1 MFRKF
6 IFIAVLII
14 FTQLNGIAQK
24 EMVINPIPKPEL
36 ALLDFISLDS
46 ISNLNLTFFKEN
58 FRFGIPYKIA
68 NGINLIKRNKT
79 IYMQVLGS
87 GALYQVQKKDKG
99 NFTFIRL
106 DSTYHSGVNF
116 GGMNFFYKDT
126 LFQYGG
132 IGFWKIKDYFT
143 FFSPKTNEWEIYNS
157 NIKVPNYL
165 SEDDGLFSYLDE
177 NKGRLYLS
185 HTIHQQD
192 FPNTL
197 STYTVDSCMAFDF
210 KERAWKSLGLL
221 NPALKKIGVKSEF
234 YKSPYGPF
242 LLFHADL
249 ELYWLNFSNNQY
261 GILNRNKQ
269 AEFREKWLKLYKGQP
284 KHLFQF
290 IMGDAFYLIRIEQ
303 DGQLTYETIQLTE
316 KDFVDP
322 AAQNIY
328 TNNFFT
334 VLYKKI
340 EPGRPIIGNAIL
352 VVLFILGYTFIQKKR
367 KKNKIPQEVQ
377 SILYKNFYSSLSIVE
392 KELIE
397 AIYQLQIKQEQ
408 ISIKTIN
415 KIIGVQ
421 QKDTITQNKS
431 RSDYFLRINQK
442 FMLAT
447 RSKEALIVKQRE
459 QTDKRQYNYNIN
471 LPFLKPLE
479 LLILNNQ

>member
-1 MFRKF
+1 MARRF
-6 IFIAVLII
+6 ILLVILTAMAPF
-14 FTQLNGIAQK
+14 FGQAQK
-24 EMVINPIPKPEL
+24 EIVINPIPKPEL
-36 ALLDFISLDS
+36 ALLDFISLDTS
-46 ISNLNLTFFKEN
+46 SNLNLTFFEEN
-58 FRFGIPYKIA
+58 FRFGVPYKIA
-68 NGINLIKRNKT
+68 NGINLIKRKKL
-79 IYMQVLGS
+79 IYMQLLGT
-87 GALYQVQKKDKG
+87 GALYQVQKMRKG

-185 HTIHQQD
+185 HAIHQKD

-197 STYTVDSCMAFDF
+197 TTYMVDSCMSFDF
-210 KERAWKSLGLL
+210 KERTWENLGVL
-221 NPALKKIGVKSEF
+221 NPDLKKMSVKSEF
-234 YKSPYGPF
+234 IKSTFGPY
-242 LLFHADL
+242 LLFHSDL

-269 AEFREKWLKLYKGQP
+269 GEFREKWLKLYKDQP
-284 KHLFQF
+284 KYLFQF
-290 IMGDAFYLIRIEQ
+290 AMGSNFYLIRIEQ
-303 DGQLTYETIQLTE
+303 DGQLTYETIQLND

-322 AAQNIY
+322 NTKKIY
-328 TNNFFT
+328 SNNFFT
-334 VLYKKI
+334 TLLKKI
-340 EPGRPIIGNAIL
+340 EPGKPIIGNAFI
-352 VVLFILGYTFIQKKR
+352 VGLFILLYTLLQKKL

-377 SILYKNFYSSLSIVE
+377 SILYKNFYSSLTIVE
-392 KELIE
+392 KELIQ
-397 AIYQLQIKQEQ
+397 AIYQLQVKQEQ

-431 RSDYFLRINQK
+431 RSDYFLRMNQK

-459 QTDKRQYNYNIN
+459 LTDKRQYNYNIN
-471 LPFLKPLE
+471 PPFLKPLE
-479 LLILNNQ
+479 QLILNN

>member
-1 MFRKF
+1 MYRKF
-6 IFIAVLII
+6 VLIALIVI
-14 FTQLNGIAQK
+14 FSHLKGLAQK

-36 ALLDFISLDS
+36 ALLNFISLDS
-46 ISNLNLTFFKEN
+46 TSNLNLNFFKEN
-58 FRFGIPYKIA
+58 FRFGVPFKIT
-68 NGINLIKRNKT
+68 NGINLIKRNKL
-79 IYMQVLGS
+79 IYMQILGS
-87 GALYQVQKKDKG
+87 GALYKVQKKGKG
-99 NFTFIRL
+99 NFAFIRL

-132 IGFWKIKDYFT
+132 MGFWKIKDYFT
-143 FFSPKTNEWEIYNS
+143 FYSTKTNEWEIYNS
-157 NIKVPNYL
+157 NKKVPIYL
-165 SEDDGLFSYLDE
+165 SEDNGLYAYLDE

-185 HTIHQQD
+185 HTVHQQD

-197 STYTVDSCMAFDF
+197 STYTVDSCMAFNF
-210 KERAWKSLGLL
+210 KERTWENLGLL
-221 NPALKKIGVKSEF
+221 NPDLKKIGAKGEF
-234 YKSPYGPF
+234 FKSPYGPF
-242 LLFHADL
+242 LVFHSDL

-284 KHLFQF
+284 RHLFQF
-290 IMGDAFYLIRIEQ
+290 VMGDAFYLIRIEQ
-303 DGQLTYETIQLTE
+303 DGQLTYEMIQLND

-322 AAQNIY
+322 TAQKIY

-334 VLYKKI
+334 ALYKKI
-340 EPGRPIIGNAIL
+340 EPGRPIIGNTLIVGFL
-352 VVLFILGYTFIQKKR
+352 IFIYSFIQKRR
-367 KKNKIPQEVQ
+367 KKNKIPIEVQ
-377 SILYKNFYSSLSIVE
+377 SILYKNFFSSLSIVE
-392 KELIE
+392 KELIQ
-397 AIYQLQIKQEQ
+397 AMYQLQVKNEQ

-421 QKDTITQNKS
+421 QKDTLTQNKS

-459 QTDKRQYNYNIN
+459 ETDKRQYNYNIN
-471 LPFLKPLE
+471 LPFIKPLE

>member
-1 MFRKF
+1 MLRKF
-6 IFIAVLII
+6 IFIALLII
-14 FTQLNGIAQK
+14 FTQLKGIAQK

-46 ISNLNLTFFKEN
+46 TSNLNLTFFKEN

-68 NGINLIKRNKT
+68 NGINLIKRNKA
-79 IYMQVLGS
+79 IYLQLLGS
-87 GALYQVQKKDKG
+87 GALYQVQKKGKS
-99 NFTFIRL
+99 NFAFIRL

-143 FFSPKTNEWEIYNS
+143 FFSTKTNEWEIYNA
-157 NIKVPNYL
+157 NKKVPNYL
-165 SEDDGLFSYLDE
+165 SENDGLFSYVDQK
-177 NKGRLYLS
+177 NGKFYIS
-185 HTIHQQD
+185 HTVVQQD
-192 FPNTL
+192 FPNSLT
-197 STYTVDSCMAFDF
+197 TNTVDSCMAFDF
-210 KERAWKSLGLL
+210 KERTWESLGLL
-221 NPALKKIGVKSEF
+221 NPDLKKISTKSEF
-234 YKSPYGPF
+234 VKSNFGPY

-249 ELYWLNFSNNQY
+249 EMYWLNFANNQY
-261 GILNRNKQ
+261 GSLNKNTQ
-269 AEFREKWLKLYKGQP
+269 AAFREKWLKLYKGQP
-284 KHLFQF
+284 KHMFQF
-290 IMGDAFYLIRIEQ
+290 TMGDVFYLIRIEQ

-322 AAQNIY
+322 SPQKIY
-328 TNNFFT
+328 TNNFFASI
-334 VLYKKI
+334 YKKI
-340 EPGRPIIGNAIL
+340 EPGRPFIGNIL
-352 VVLFILGYTFIQKKR
+352 LVGLLLLTYSFIQKKR

-377 SILYKNFYSSLSIVE
+377 SILYKNFYSSLTIVE
-392 KELIE
+392 KELIQ
-397 AIYQLQIKQEQ
+397 AIYQFQIKQEQ

-447 RSKEALIVKQRE
+447 RSTEALIVKQRE
-459 QTDKRQYNYNIN
+459 ETDKRQYNYNIN
-471 LPFLKPLE
+471 LLFIKPLE

>member
-1 MFRKF
+1 MYRKF
-6 IFIAVLII
+6 VLIAVIVI
-14 FTQLNGIAQK
+14 FSHLKGLAQK

-36 ALLDFISLDS
+36 ALLNFISLDS
-46 ISNLNLTFFKEN
+46 TTNLNLTFFEEN
-58 FRFGIPYKIA
+58 FRFGVPYKIA
-68 NGINLIKRNKT
+68 NGINLIKRNKL
-79 IYMQVLGS
+79 IYLQLLGP
-87 GALYQVQKKDKG
+87 GAVYQVQKKGKG
-99 NFTFIRL
+99 HYGLIRL

-143 FFSPKTNEWEIYNS
+143 FFSAKTNEWEIYNS
-157 NIKVPNYL
+157 NKKVPNYL

-177 NKGRLYLS
+177 NKGILYLS

-197 STYTVDSCMAFDF
+197 TTYTVDSCMAFDF
-210 KERAWKSLGLL
+210 KERTWKNLGIL
-221 NPALKKIGVKSEF
+221 NPDLKKISAKSEF
-234 YKSPYGPF
+234 RKSPYGPF
-242 LLFHADL
+242 LLFHSDL
-249 ELYWLNFSNNQY
+249 ELYWLNFTTNQY
-261 GILNRNKQ
+261 GSLNRNKQ
-269 AEFREKWLKLYKGQP
+269 AEFREKWLKLYKNQP

-290 IMGDAFYLIRIEQ
+290 VIGDAFYLIRIEQ
-303 DGQLTYETIQLTE
+303 DGQLTYETIQLSN
-316 KDFVDP
+316 KDFGDP
-322 AAQNIY
+322 TVQKIY
-328 TNNFFT
+328 TNNFFAA
-334 VLYKKI
+334 LYKKI
-340 EPGRPIIGNAIL
+340 EPGRPIIGNTLIVGFL
-352 VVLFILGYTFIQKKR
+352 IFIYSFIQKRR

-377 SILYKNFYSSLSIVE
+377 SILYKNFFSSLSIVE
-392 KELIE
+392 KELIQ
-397 AIYQLQIKQEQ
+397 AMYQLQVKNEQ

-431 RSDYFLRINQK
+431 RSDYFLKINQK